1 MAKKAAKRGK
11 TRSKKA
17 RKKAAKKSTKKA
29 VKVVTRR
36 KTAKARRK
44 AAKKTTRKAAKK
56 SASGRKTAKKTASR
70 RKTAKKAAPGRKAVK
85 KAVRRPKAAKKTAK
99 TKHSV
104 RAAKPAAP
112 VAPIPAPPAAPK
124 STAPAAPKPAKPITP
139 AAAPKAVTPTVA
151 SAAPRSSQPSR
162 GIDVREVRRQPVAP
176 SAQPGP
182 ESKPELKPQPKPQ
195 PKSQPSPQPQLEP
208 TFLAG
213 HFDPGIDRYYSMLA
227 RNTPESHRLGT
238 LQIDRILAA
247 NPKDIVAL
255 AEKAHDIVNSWRN
268 DVLSAETIK
277 ECQMEFVT
285 GDPFACAHKWAQ
297 RSIDAAN
304 AQGIASPYGHWA
316 RAYTYKYQKQPNQS
330 VADYKTALGLPTK
343 AFIGHVGRRRKDLI
357 VEWLEGLIYWA
368 KREQLQK
375 VLDKIDSDV
384 PPGAG
389 KLEAWINWVKC
400 FALHLSG
407 KFEASNALY
416 PDHLPDDRDVNLI
429 IAANHARLG
438 HEDLRQLHRKLFLEK
453 DGNANWSAAK
463 EIERSP
469 FADRSMRDFWYES
482 VEKALRAPAA
492 APSAAPTPQS
502 T

>member
-1 MAKKAAKRGK
+1 MAKTAAKRGK

-17 RKKAAKKSTKKA
+17 GKKAAKKSAKKA
-29 VKVVTRR
+29 VKIVTRR

-44 AAKKTTRKAAKK
+44 AANKTTRKAAKK
-56 SASGRKTAKKTASR
+56 SASGRKTAKK
-70 RKTAKKAAPGRKAVK
+70 AAP
-85 KAVRRPKAAKKTAK
+85 RPKAAKKAAK
-99 TKHSV
+99 TKPV
-104 RAAKPAAP
+104 RAAKPTAPAASIPVAPAAP
-112 VAPIPAPPAAPK
+112 KPTAPAAPIPAP
-124 STAPAAPKPAKPITP
+124 PAAPKPAKPITP
-139 AAAPKAVTPTVA
+139 AAAPKAATPTVA
-151 SAAPRSSQPSR
+151 SAAPRPSQPRR
-162 GIDVREVRRQPVAP
+162 GIDVREAPRQPVAP

-182 ESKPELKPQPKPQ
+182 ESKPELKPQPG
-195 PKSQPSPQPQLEP
+195 PQPQPEP

-213 HFDPGIDRYYSMLA
+213 HFDPSIDRYYSMLA

-268 DVLSAETIK
+268 DVLSPETIK

-316 RAYTYKYQKQPNQS
+316 RAYIYKYQKQPNQS
-330 VADYKTALGLPTK
+330 VADYKTALGLPAK

-438 HEDLRQLHRKLFLEK
+438 HEDRRQLHRKLFLEK

-482 VEKALRAPAA
+482 VEKALRAPVA

-502 T
+502 I